1 MFRERLKSSVILI
14 LIVNMLFLTSEIWF
28 VHSYSTVGEK
38 LVNYV
43 RSNTLVQ
50 KLFPADREYSIPKE
64 NLSLPRKF
72 LINDGSLWMVY
83 YNTDIGFSPI
93 EERTRSIINGFLQGD
108 ITAVRKVDNETWEAG
123 LESLSIYVEYP
134 IAFSREIF
142 CRIMG
147 VDEELA
153 PSEIEYIH
161 DFVIIPSSASSDICL
176 LVRDYEEKENIYAY
190 ILSSKYQF
198 PASDLNVYTTGE
210 DYYEPAFSTGLF
222 IESESNVSLSPLV
235 LFSDSRPTTAVITP
249 VSLINTHSEKQLL
262 ENFSFNSNGSNN
274 YKSDDGVLTYIENY
288 GSIKIYPDSLF
299 EYKAVSGDRGIELKN
314 SATAYDALNSAID
327 FAEKTW
333 GSISREPL
341 NILVTSNLSDF
352 NYDEAYTFKFNY
364 YYNGRPVEIDLG
376 KRYGHDDMN
385 CAVEVT
391 LKSGRIITYRQYM
404 VSYHTDYSHQIEDN
418 FLTALDNF
426 VHTIGTSSNEP
437 IVIRDIYIGY
447 LDSGNM
453 QELSARWLAT
463 TVDSSKIYYYTPET
477 KEVTED

>member
-14 LIVNMLFLTSEIWF
+14 LIVNMLFLTTEIWF
-28 VHSYSTVGEK
+28 VHSYSTVGGE
-38 LVNYV
+38 LVNYAL
-43 RSNTLVQ
+43 SNTFIQ
-50 KLFPADREYSIPKE
+50 KLFPAENEYSIPKE

-93 EERTRSIINGFLQGD
+93 EERTRSIIKGFLQGD
-108 ITAVRKVDNETWEAG
+108 ITAVRKVDNQTWEAG

-134 IAFSREIF
+134 ISFSREMF

-147 VDEELA
+147 IDEDLA
-153 PSEIEYIH
+153 PSEIAYIH
-161 DFVIIPSSASSDICL
+161 DFVIIPSSSNSDICL

-222 IESESNVSLSPLV
+222 IDSESNVSLSPLV
-235 LFSDSRPTTAVITP
+235 LFSDSRPTTAVISP
-249 VSLINTHSEKQLL
+249 NSLIDSHSEKRLL
-262 ENFSFNSNGSNN
+262 ENFSFNSYGSNN
-274 YKSDDGVLTYIENY
+274 YKSEDGVLTYIENY

-299 EYKAVSGDRGIELKN
+299 EYKAVSSDRGIELE
-314 SATAYDALNSAID
+314 SRATAYDVLNSTID
-327 FAEKTW
+327 FVEKTW
-333 GSISREPL
+333 GMVSHEPL

-352 NYDEAYTFKFNY
+352 SYDEAYTFKFNY

-376 KRYGHDDMN
+376 KKYGHDDMN

-391 LKSGRIITYRQYM
+391 LKSGRIISYRQYM
-404 VSYHTDYSHQIEDN
+404 VSYHTDYSVQLEDN

-426 VHTIGTSSNEP
+426 VHTIGTSANEP
-437 IVIRDIYIGY
+437 IVISDIYIGY
-447 LDSGNM
+447 LDNGNM
-453 QELSARWLAT
+453 QELSARWLAAT
-463 TVDSSKIYYYTPET
+463 EGSSKVYHYTPEK
-477 KEVTED
+477 KEVTQD